1 MAPCAA
7 GFTFASAYALD
18 LSQSAMFL
26 TWHVRPAGPRTGSL
40 AASSA
45 GSSVGAG
52 GFLMTGHEV
61 GAALGVAVLS
71 AVASTAGSL
80 ASLERVAAGCSR
92 GLFAGGTYAM
102 TYAARTVPRAGRR
115 PGAAGQLEPRTV
127 HPDAITGKPGRETRR
142 FDRGDQPPEQR
153 G

>member
-1 MAPCAA
+1 VAPCAA
-7 GFTFASAYALD
+7 GFRFASAYALD

-52 GFLMTGHEV
+52 WFLMTGHEV

-80 ASLERVAAGCSR
+80 AGLEGVAAGFSR

-102 TYAARTVPRAGRR
+102 TYAARYPSGSPAWCCWTARAPNSS
-115 PGAAGQLEPRTV
+115 PGC
-127 HPDAITGKPGRETRR
+127 HYRETRTR
-142 FDRGDQPPEQR
+142 NPAI
-153 G
+153 